1 MFGGRKL
8 KIDEAKVHF
17 QKDLH
22 RCYGSSEITF
32 AVCHFERS
40 VWFHG
45 ELVEQ
50 GTDSLASG
58 VVHEEWPGER
68 HLRFSISFNDGPS
81 QGRTAPSATFIL
93 GEIAS
98 NGNRGWR
105 KKYCGW
111 TCL

>member
-68 HLRFSISFNDGPS
+68 HLRFSMSFNDAHLMG
-81 QGRTAPSATFIL
+81 GRLHRRLS
-93 GEIAS
+93 S
-98 NGNRGWR
+98 
-105 KKYCGW
+105 
-111 TCL
+111 

>member
-1 MFGGRKL
+1 MFGGRKV

-22 RCYGSSEITF
+22 RCYGGEDITL
-32 AVCHFERS
+32 AVCGFEHTVGFR
-40 VWFHG
+40 G
-45 ELVEQ
+45 EQLEQ
-50 GTDSLASG
+50 GTSFEASG
-58 VVHEEWPGER
+58 IVHEEWPGER
-68 HLRFSISFNDGPS
+68 HLRFSISFNDAPS